1 MMRTAAPAGLIRCR
15 VELIIRSNQRVSEM
29 SMAPMPHLI
38 RSASLTGFTDLAQ
51 SAGLDP
57 VAMMRKA
64 GLPRRCLDDSE
75 TLIGMEAV
83 CRLLDHCAKA
93 AEMEAFG
100 LRLASRRHIW
110 ELGPVSLVIKQ
121 ESTAL
126 GALKTLLGYNRVLN
140 DALLARVDEEDDV
153 VVIRE
158 ELMLGTSVP
167 TRQAMELTV
176 GVMFQV
182 LRDLLGPG
190 WEPRLVCF
198 THRPPRDLRF
208 HRSFLGKRLE
218 FNSAFNGIVCAASD
232 IARELT
238 PTQTGL
244 ASFARRFLDTALSQ
258 RKPARRE
265 TVRHLIA
272 ALLGSGRCTVD
283 KVAQNL
289 GVSRQTLHRQLSLEG
304 EQFKS
309 VLDSVRR
316 DVALKLRDDSDH
328 SLEDAAAMLGF
339 SSASAFA
346 HWYRASFR
354 TSFIRSRRARQRE
367 TEEQFHVTADQ

>member
-1 MMRTAAPAGLIRCR
+1 MT
-15 VELIIRSNQRVSEM
+15 QT
-29 SMAPMPHLI
+29 PHLI
-38 RSASLTGFTDLAQ
+38 RSACLTGFTDLAQ
-51 SAGLDP
+51 SAGIDP
-57 VAMMRKA
+57 FAMMRKA
-64 GLPRRCLDDSE
+64 GLPRRCLDDNE
-75 TLIGMEAV
+75 TLVAMEAV
-83 CRLLDHCAKA
+83 CRLLSDCAQA
-93 AEMEAFG
+93 GGMEAFG
-100 LRLASRRHIW
+100 LMLASRRQIW

-121 ESTAL
+121 ERTAL
-126 GALKTLLGYNRVLN
+126 AAIKTLLSYNRVLN
-140 DALLARVDEEDDV
+140 DALLGRVDEEGDV

-158 ELMLGTSVP
+158 ELTMGKLVP
-167 TRQAMELTV
+167 TRQAIELTV
-176 GVMFQV
+176 GVMFQA
-182 LRDLLGPG
+182 LRELLGAE

-208 HRSFLGKRLE
+208 HRSFLGKNLE

-232 IARELT
+232 MARDL
-238 PTQTGL
+238 PPAQPGL

-272 ALLGSGRCTVD
+272 ALLSNGRCTAD
-283 KVAQNL
+283 KVADHL

-316 DVALKLRDDSDH
+316 EVAMKLCNESDH
-328 SLEDAAAMLGF
+328 SLEDAASMLGF

-346 HWYRASFR
+346 HWFRASFG
-354 TSFIRSRRARQRE
+354 TGFIRSRRAGRG
-367 TEEQFHVTADQ
+367 

>member
-1 MMRTAAPAGLIRCR
+1 
-15 VELIIRSNQRVSEM
+15 M
-29 SMAPMPHLI
+29 SQMPHLI
-38 RSASLTGFTDLAQ
+38 RSACLTGFADLAY

-57 VAMMRKA
+57 LAMMRKA

-93 AEMEAFG
+93 ADVEAFG
-100 LRLASRRHIW
+100 LRLASRRRIW

-121 ESTAL
+121 EKTAL
-126 GALKTLLGYNRVLN
+126 RAIRTLLGYNRVLS

-158 ELMLGTSVP
+158 ELILGKSIP
-167 TRQAMELTV
+167 TRQATELTV

-182 LRDLLGPG
+182 LRDLLGPT

-198 THRPPRDLRF
+198 THRPPQDLHF
-208 HRSFLGKRLE
+208 HRSFLGRSLE
-218 FNSAFNGIVCAASD
+218 FNSAFNGIVCAAGD
-232 IARELT
+232 MARELT
-238 PTQTGL
+238 STQTGL
-244 ASFARRFLDTALSQ
+244 ASFARRFMDSALHQ
-258 RKPARRE
+258 RKSSRKE

-272 ALLGSGRCTVD
+272 AILGNGRCTAD
-283 KVAQNL
+283 KVAQHL

-316 DVALKLRDDSDH
+316 EVALKLRDDSDH
-328 SLEDAAAMLGF
+328 SLEDAALMLGF

-346 HWYRASFR
+346 HWFQASFG
-354 TSFIRSRRARQRE
+354 TSFVRSRRASQRE
-367 TEEQFHVTADQ
+367 T

>member
-1 MMRTAAPAGLIRCR
+1 MSVAPF
-15 VELIIRSNQRVSEM
+15 
-29 SMAPMPHLI
+29 PHLI

-57 VAMMRKA
+57 FAMMRKA
-64 GLPRRCLDDSE
+64 GLPRRCLDDNE
-75 TLIGMEAV
+75 TLIAMEAV
-83 CRLLDHCAKA
+83 CRLLEHCAQTSG
-93 AEMEAFG
+93 MEAFG
-100 LRLASRRHIW
+100 LRLASRRHIS

-126 GALKTLLGYNRVLN
+126 RALKTLLGYNRVLN

-158 ELMLGTSVP
+158 ELMLGKSVP

-182 LRDLLGPG
+182 LRDLLGPQ
-190 WEPRLVCF
+190 WAPRLVCF

-208 HRSFLGKRLE
+208 HRSFLGKNLE

-232 IARELT
+232 MARELA
-238 PTQTGL
+238 PTQPGL
-244 ASFARRFLDTALSQ
+244 ASFARRFLDTALRQ

-272 ALLGSGRCTVD
+272 ALLGNGRCTVD
-283 KVAQNL
+283 KVAQHL

-304 EQFKS
+304 EQFTS

-316 DVALKLRDDSDH
+316 EVAVKLRDDSDH
-328 SLEDAAAMLGF
+328 CLEDAAAMLGF

-346 HWYRASFR
+346 HWYRASFGA
-354 TSFIRSRRARQRE
+354 SFIRSRRARLDE
-367 TEEQFHVTADQ
+367 T

>member
-1 MMRTAAPAGLIRCR
+1 MTLT
-15 VELIIRSNQRVSEM
+15 S
-29 SMAPMPHLI
+29 HLI
-38 RSASLTGFTDLAQ
+38 RSACLTGFTDLAQ

-57 VAMMRKA
+57 FAMMRKA
-64 GLPRRCLDDSE
+64 GLPRRCLDDNE

-83 CRLLDHCAKA
+83 CRLLDQCAQA
-93 AEMEAFG
+93 SEMEAFG
-100 LRLASRRHIW
+100 LKLASRRHIW

-126 GALKTLLGYNRVLN
+126 RALKTLLDYNRVLN
-140 DALLARVDEEDDV
+140 DALLARVDEEGDV

-158 ELMLGTSVP
+158 ELMLGKSVP
-167 TRQAMELTV
+167 TRQAMELTI

-182 LRDLLGPG
+182 LRDLLGSG

-198 THRPPRDLRF
+198 THRPPHDLRF
-208 HRSFLGKRLE
+208 HRSFLGKNLE

-232 IARELT
+232 MARELT
-238 PTQTGL
+238 PTQPGL
-244 ASFARRFLDTALSQ
+244 ASFARRFLDSALNQ

-272 ALLGSGRCTVD
+272 ALLGNGRCTVE
-283 KVAQNL
+283 KVAQHL

-316 DVALKLRDDSDH
+316 EVAVKLCNDSDH
-328 SLEDAAAMLGF
+328 SLEAAASMLGF

-346 HWYRASFR
+346 HWFRASFG
-354 TSFIRSRRARQRE
+354 TSFIRSRQARRACDKK
-367 TEEQFHVTADQ
+367 TI

>member
-1 MMRTAAPAGLIRCR
+1 MPIA
-15 VELIIRSNQRVSEM
+15 Q
-29 SMAPMPHLI
+29 MPHLI
-38 RSASLTGFTDLAQ
+38 RSASLTGFVELAQ

-57 VAMMRKA
+57 LAMMRKA
-64 GLPRRCLDDSE
+64 GLPRRCLDDNE
-75 TLIGMEAV
+75 ILIGMEAV
-83 CRLLDHCAKA
+83 CRLLDHCAQA
-93 AEMEAFG
+93 SDMEAFG
-100 LRLASRRHIW
+100 LRLASRRQIW

-126 GALKTLLGYNRVLN
+126 GAIKTLLGYNRVLS
-140 DALLARVDEEDDV
+140 DALLARVEEEGDI

-158 ELMLGTSVP
+158 ELILGKSVP
-167 TRQAMELTV
+167 TRQTMELTV
-176 GVMFQV
+176 GVMFHV
-182 LRDLLGPG
+182 LRDLLGPR

-198 THRPPRDLRF
+198 THRPPRDLSF
-208 HRSFLGKRLE
+208 HRSFLGNNIE

-232 IARELT
+232 MARELT
-238 PTQTGL
+238 TTQTGL
-244 ASFARRFLDTALSQ
+244 ASFARRYMDSALNQ
-258 RKPARRE
+258 RKPARSE

-283 KVAQNL
+283 KVAQHL

-316 DVALKLRDDSDH
+316 EVALKLRDDSDH
-328 SLEDAAAMLGF
+328 SLEDAASMLGF

-346 HWYRASFR
+346 HWFQASFD

-367 TEEQFHVTADQ
+367 TEEQFRVTTDQ

>member
-1 MMRTAAPAGLIRCR
+1 
-15 VELIIRSNQRVSEM
+15 
-29 SMAPMPHLI
+29 MAISHLI
-38 RSASLTGFTDLAQ
+38 RSASLTGFADLAQ

-57 VAMMRKA
+57 LAMMRKV

-75 TLIGMEAV
+75 ILIGMEAV
-83 CRLLDHCAKA
+83 CRLLNHCAQA
-93 AEMEAFG
+93 SDMEAFG

-121 ESTAL
+121 ERTAL
-126 GALKTLLGYNRVLN
+126 GALKTLLGYNRLLS
-140 DALLARVDEEDDV
+140 DALLARIDEEDDV

-158 ELMLGTSVP
+158 ELILGKSVP

-182 LRDLLGPG
+182 LRDLLGPE
-190 WEPRLVCF
+190 WQPRLVCF
-198 THRPPRDLRF
+198 THRAPRDLRF
-208 HRSFLGKRLE
+208 HHSFLGKRLD
-218 FNSAFNGIVCAASD
+218 FNCSFNGIVCAARD
-232 IARELT
+232 MARELT

-244 ASFARRFLDTALSQ
+244 ASFARRVMDSALDQ

-265 TVRHLIA
+265 TVRHLVA

-283 KVAQNL
+283 KVAQHL
-289 GVSRQTLHRQLSLEG
+289 GVSRQTLHRQLRLEG

-316 DVALKLRDDSDH
+316 EVALKLRDDSDH
-328 SLEDAAAMLGF
+328 SLEDAASMLGF

-346 HWYRASFR
+346 HWFQARFG
-354 TSFIRSRRARQRE
+354 TSFMRSRRARQHE
-367 TEEQFHVTADQ
+367 TEEQLHVTDDQ

>member
-1 MMRTAAPAGLIRCR
+1 MRGAASTKLISCL
-15 VELIIRSNQRVSEM
+15 VKLIICSELRLSKM
-29 SMAPMPHLI
+29 SIAQMPHLI
-38 RSASLTGFTDLAQ
+38 RSASLTGFADLAQ
-51 SAGLDP
+51 SAGIDP
-57 VAMMRKA
+57 FAMMRKV
-64 GLPRRCLDDSE
+64 GLPRRCLDDNE
-75 TLIGMEAV
+75 TLIGMEAL
-83 CRLLDHCAKA
+83 CRLLDHCAQA
-93 AEMEAFG
+93 SDMEAFG
-100 LRLASRRHIW
+100 LRLASRRQIW

-121 ESTAL
+121 ERTAL
-126 GALKTLLGYNRVLN
+126 GAIKTLLGYNRVLN
-140 DALLARVDEEDDV
+140 DALLARVDEEEDV
-153 VVIRE
+153 VVVRE
-158 ELMLGTSVP
+158 ELILGKSVP

-176 GVMFQV
+176 GVMFHV
-182 LRDLLGPG
+182 LRDLLGPS

-208 HRSFLGKRLE
+208 HRSFLGKNLE

-232 IARELT
+232 MARELT
-238 PTQTGL
+238 STQAGL
-244 ASFARRFLDTALSQ
+244 ASFARRFMDSALNQ
-258 RKPARRE
+258 RKPARSE

-272 ALLGSGRCTVD
+272 ALLDSGRCTVE
-283 KVAQNL
+283 KVAQHL

-316 DVALKLRDDSDH
+316 EVALKLRDDSDH
-328 SLEDAAAMLGF
+328 SLEDAASMLGF

-346 HWYRASFR
+346 HWFQASFG

>member
-1 MMRTAAPAGLIRCR
+1 
-15 VELIIRSNQRVSEM
+15 
-29 SMAPMPHLI
+29 MAENPMTQTSHLI
-38 RSASLTGFTDLAQ
+38 RSACLTGFTDLAQ

-57 VAMMRKA
+57 FAMMQKA
-64 GLPRRCLDDSE
+64 GLPRRCLDDNE
-75 TLIGMEAV
+75 TLVGMEAV
-83 CRLLDHCAKA
+83 CRLLGDCAQA

-100 LRLASRRHIW
+100 LRLASRRRIW

-126 GALKTLLGYNRVLN
+126 SAVKTLLSYNRVLSE
-140 DALLARVDEEDDV
+140 ALLGRVDEEGDV

-158 ELMLGTSVP
+158 ELMLGKSVP
-167 TRQAMELTV
+167 TRQAIELTV

-182 LRDLLGPG
+182 LRDLLGPE
-190 WEPRLVCF
+190 WAPRLVCF

-208 HRSFLGKRLE
+208 HRSFLGKHLE
-218 FNSAFNGIVCAASD
+218 FNSAFNGIVCAAGDMSL
-232 IARELT
+232 ELT
-238 PTQTGL
+238 PAQPGL
-244 ASFARRFLDTALSQ
+244 ASFARHFLDTALSQ

-272 ALLGSGRCTVD
+272 ALMGNGRCTVE
-283 KVAQNL
+283 KVAQHL

-316 DVALKLRDDSDH
+316 EVAVKLCNDSDH
-328 SLEDAAAMLGF
+328 SLEDAASMLGF

-346 HWYRASFR
+346 HWFRASFG
-354 TSFIRSRRARQRE
+354 TSFIRSRRAGR
-367 TEEQFHVTADQ
+367 

>member
-1 MMRTAAPAGLIRCR
+1 MT
-15 VELIIRSNQRVSEM
+15 QT
-29 SMAPMPHLI
+29 PHLI
-38 RSASLTGFTDLAQ
+38 RSACLTGFTDLAQ
-51 SAGLDP
+51 SADIDP
-57 VAMMRKA
+57 FAMMRKA
-64 GLPRRCLDDSE
+64 GLPRRCLDDNE
-75 TLIGMEAV
+75 TLVAMEAV
-83 CRLLDHCAKA
+83 CHLLSDCAQA
-93 AEMEAFG
+93 GSMEAFG
-100 LRLASRRHIW
+100 LMLASRRQIW

-121 ESTAL
+121 ERTAL
-126 GALKTLLGYNRVLN
+126 AAIKTLLSYNRVLN
-140 DALLARVDEEDDV
+140 DALLGRVDEEGDV

-158 ELMLGTSVP
+158 ELTMGKQVP
-167 TRQAMELTV
+167 TRQAIELTV
-176 GVMFQV
+176 GVMFQA
-182 LRDLLGPG
+182 LRELLGAE

-208 HRSFLGKRLE
+208 HRSFLGKNLE

-232 IARELT
+232 MARDL
-238 PTQTGL
+238 PPAQPGL

-272 ALLGSGRCTVD
+272 ALLGNGRCTAD
-283 KVAQNL
+283 KVADHL

-316 DVALKLRDDSDH
+316 EVAMKLCNDSDH
-328 SLEDAAAMLGF
+328 SLEDAASMLGF

-346 HWYRASFR
+346 HWFRASFG
-354 TSFIRSRRARQRE
+354 TGFIRSRRAGRG
-367 TEEQFHVTADQ
+367 

>member
-1 MMRTAAPAGLIRCR
+1 MTQT
-15 VELIIRSNQRVSEM
+15 S
-29 SMAPMPHLI
+29 HLI

-57 VAMMRKA
+57 FAMLRQA
-64 GLPRRCLDDSE
+64 GISRHCLDDNE
-75 TLIGMEAV
+75 TLVGMEAV
-83 CRLLDHCAKA
+83 CRLLSDCAQA

-110 ELGPVSLVIKQ
+110 ELGPVSLVLKQ

-126 GALKTLLGYNRVLN
+126 AALKTLLSYNRVLN
-140 DALLARVDEEDDV
+140 DALLARVDEEGDA
-153 VVIRE
+153 VVIHE
-158 ELMLGTSVP
+158 ELMLGKSVP
-167 TRQAMELTV
+167 TRQAIELTV

-190 WEPRLVCF
+190 WQPRLVCF
-198 THRPPRDLRF
+198 THRPPHDLRF
-208 HRSFLGKRLE
+208 HRSFLGKNLE

-232 IARELT
+232 MARELT
-238 PTQTGL
+238 PTQPGL
-244 ASFARRFLDTALSQ
+244 ASFARRFLDTALNQ
-258 RKPARRE
+258 RKPARRD
-265 TVRHLIA
+265 TVRHLIM
-272 ALLGSGRCTVD
+272 ALLGNGRCTVD
-283 KVAQNL
+283 KVAQHL

-309 VLDSVRR
+309 VLDSVLRE
-316 DVALKLRDDSDH
+316 VAVKLCNDSDH

-346 HWYRASFR
+346 HWFRASFG
-354 TSFIRSRRARQRE
+354 TSFIRSRRAHRE
-367 TEEQFHVTADQ
+367 

>member
-1 MMRTAAPAGLIRCR
+1 MMRTIAPA
-15 VELIIRSNQRVSEM
+15 ELICCRKKLISRHEQTIAENF
-29 SMAPMPHLI
+29 MAQTSHLI
-38 RSASLTGFTDLAQ
+38 RSASLIGFADLAQ
-51 SAGLDP
+51 SAGLNP
-57 VAMMRKA
+57 FAMLRKA
-64 GLPRRCLDDSE
+64 GLPRRCLDDNE
-75 TLIGMEAV
+75 ILIGMEAV
-83 CRLLDHCAKA
+83 CRLLNQCAQA
-93 AEMEAFG
+93 GEIEAFG
-100 LRLASRRHIW
+100 LRLASRRRIW

-126 GALKTLLGYNRVLN
+126 AAIKTLLGYNRVLS
-140 DALLARVDEEDDV
+140 DALLAQIDEEGDV

-158 ELMLGTSVP
+158 ELVLGKSVS
-167 TRQAMELTV
+167 TRQATELTI

-190 WEPRLVCF
+190 WQPRVVCF

-208 HRSFLGKRLE
+208 HQSFLGKSLE

-232 IARELT
+232 MTCKLT
-238 PTQTGL
+238 PTPGGL
-244 ASFARRFLDTALSQ
+244 ASFARGFLDTALNQ
-258 RKPARRE
+258 RKESTHRE

-272 ALLGSGRCTVD
+272 ALLGNGRCTAD
-283 KVAQNL
+283 KVAQHL
-289 GVSRQTLHRQLSLEG
+289 GISRQTLHRQLSLEG

-316 DVALKLRDDSDH
+316 EMAINLCNDSDH

-346 HWYRASFR
+346 HWFRGSFGI
-354 TSFIRSRRARQRE
+354 SFIRSRRSGRQ
-367 TEEQFHVTADQ
+367 

>member
-1 MMRTAAPAGLIRCR
+1 
-15 VELIIRSNQRVSEM
+15 M
-29 SMAPMPHLI
+29 STDQMPHLI
-38 RSASLTGFTDLAQ
+38 RSASLTGFADLAQ

-57 VAMMRKA
+57 LAMMRKA

-83 CRLLDHCAKA
+83 CRLLNHCAQA
-93 AEMEAFG
+93 SDMEAFG

-126 GALKTLLGYNRVLN
+126 RAIKTLLGYNRVLS

-158 ELMLGTSVP
+158 ELILGKSVP

-182 LRDLLGPG
+182 LRDLLGPK

-198 THRPPRDLRF
+198 THRPPRDLSF

-218 FNSAFNGIVCAASD
+218 FNGAFNGIVCAASD
-232 IARELT
+232 MTRALT
-238 PTQTGL
+238 STQTGL
-244 ASFARRFLDTALSQ
+244 ASFARRFMDSSLSQ
-258 RKPARRE
+258 RKQGCRE

-272 ALLGSGRCTVD
+272 ALMGSGRCTVD
-283 KVAQNL
+283 KVAQHL

-309 VLDSVRR
+309 VLNSVRR
-316 DVALKLRDDSDH
+316 ERALTLRDDSDH
-328 SLEDAAAMLGF
+328 SLDDAASMLGF

-346 HWYRASFR
+346 HWFQASFG
-354 TSFIRSRRARQRE
+354 TSFIQSRRARQRE
-367 TEEQFHVTADQ
+367 TKEQVHVTADQ

>member
-1 MMRTAAPAGLIRCR
+1 MSTAPF
-15 VELIIRSNQRVSEM
+15 
-29 SMAPMPHLI
+29 PHLI
-38 RSASLTGFTDLAQ
+38 RSASLTGFAELAQ

-57 VAMMRKA
+57 FAMMRKA
-64 GLPRRCLDDSE
+64 GLPRRCLEDNE
-75 TLIGMEAV
+75 ILIGMEAV
-83 CRLLDHCAKA
+83 CRLLDHCAQA
-93 AEMEAFG
+93 SGMEAFG

-126 GALKTLLGYNRVLN
+126 GALKTLLSYNRVLN
-140 DALLARVDEEDDV
+140 DALLARIDEEDDV

-158 ELMLGTSVP
+158 ELVLGRSVS
-167 TRQAMELTV
+167 TRQAIELTV

-182 LRDLLGPG
+182 LRDLLGPD

-208 HRSFLGKRLE
+208 HRSFLGKRLA
-218 FNSAFNGIVCAASD
+218 FNSVFNGIVCAAREM
-232 IARELT
+232 ARELS
-238 PTQTGL
+238 PTQPGL
-244 ASFARRFLDTALSQ
+244 ASFARRFLDNALSQ
-258 RKPARRE
+258 RKPVRRE

-272 ALLGSGRCTVD
+272 ALLGNGRCTVD
-283 KVAQNL
+283 KVAQHL

-304 EQFKS
+304 EPFKA

-316 DVALKLRDDSDH
+316 EVALKLCNDSDH
-328 SLEDAAAMLGF
+328 SLQDAAAMLGF

-346 HWYRASFR
+346 HWFRASFG
-354 TSFIRSRRARQRE
+354 TSFMRSRRARQE
-367 TEEQFHVTADQ
+367 

>member
-1 MMRTAAPAGLIRCR
+1 
-15 VELIIRSNQRVSEM
+15 M
-29 SMAPMPHLI
+29 SVPQTPHLI
-38 RSASLTGFTDLAQ
+38 RSASLTGFADLAQ

-57 VAMMRKA
+57 LAMMRKA
-64 GLPRRCLDDSE
+64 GLPRRCLDDTE

-93 AEMEAFG
+93 ADMESFG
-100 LRLASRRHIW
+100 LRMASRRRIW

-121 ESTAL
+121 ERTAL
-126 GALKTLLGYNRVLN
+126 GAIKTLLGYNRVLS
-140 DALLARVDEEDDV
+140 DALLARVEEADDV

-158 ELMLGTSVP
+158 ELILGQSVP
-167 TRQAMELTV
+167 TRQATELTV

-182 LRDLLGPG
+182 LRDLLGTA

-198 THRPPRDLRF
+198 THRPPQDLRF
-208 HRSFLGKRLE
+208 HRSFLGRNLE

-232 IARELT
+232 MARELAS
-238 PTQTGL
+238 TQAGL
-244 ASFARRFLDTALSQ
+244 ASFARRFMDSALHQ
-258 RKPARRE
+258 RKASRKE

-272 ALLGSGRCTVD
+272 AILGNGRCTAD
-283 KVAQNL
+283 KVAQHL
-289 GVSRQTLHRQLSLEG
+289 GVSRQTLHRQLTLEG

-316 DVALKLRDDSDH
+316 EVALRLRDDSDH
-328 SLEDAAAMLGF
+328 SLEEVALMLGF

-346 HWYRASFR
+346 HWFQASFGS
-354 TSFIRSRRARQRE
+354 SFIRSRRASQLE
-367 TEEQFHVTADQ
+367 T